1 MGTEYKMS
9 PDYSA
14 AKKEK
19 LDYTSEASRTG
30 FMMRKYFEESTP
42 INDVQSANGLTRLFV
57 MPKCCWAIWNAW
69 LKIIKRSLKEYW
81 TRLSMQ

>member
-42 INDVQSANGLTRLFV
+42 INDVQLSLIHISIRTLLFLLHLTD
-57 MPKCCWAIWNAW
+57 
-69 LKIIKRSLKEYW
+69 E
-81 TRLSMQ
+81 

>member
-19 LDYTSEASRTG
+19 LDYTSEASQNWL
-30 FMMRKYFEESTP
+30 YDEE
-42 INDVQSANGLTRLFV
+42 IF
-57 MPKCCWAIWNAW
+57 
-69 LKIIKRSLKEYW
+69 
-81 TRLSMQ
+81 

>member
-19 LDYTSEASRTG
+19 LDYTS
-30 FMMRKYFEESTP
+30 
-42 INDVQSANGLTRLFV
+42 GLPEL
-57 MPKCCWAIWNAW
+57 A
-69 LKIIKRSLKEYW
+69 L
-81 TRLSMQ
+81 